1 MSGKGDSIKVVVR
14 VRPFKENEINANQ
27 KLIID
32 MDGQSVYIKEIDN
45 N

>member
-1 MSGKGDSIKVVVR
+1 MSGKSDSIKVVVR

-32 MDGQSVYIKEIDN
+32 MDGQSLYIKEIDEN
-45 N
+45 